1 MAANTGR
8 THSKYVKV
16 LVDNSAGALTDLSAY
31 CNTVGSVGLTYD
43 TQDVT
48 AFSDAVKNVVVGQP
62 AGTITLG
69 GPIDTVIITHMQAIV
84 GLNVPL
90 SLDIRLGIRQAWDT
104 EPQFGLTM
112 SATSG
117 YLCNSFT
124 VDPVANTWSAG
135 FDVFGPT
142 APAWGNAAEA

>member
-1 MAANTGR
+1 MPANTGR
-8 THSKYVKV
+8 THSKYVKF
-16 LVDNSAGALTDLSAY
+16 LVDNSSGVLTDLTAY
-31 CNTVGSVGLTYD
+31 TNTVGAVGLTYD
-43 TQDVT
+43 LQDVT
-48 AFSDAVKNVVVGQP
+48 SFSDSVKNVVQGQP
-62 AGTITLG
+62 VGALTVG
-69 GPIDTVIITHMQAIV
+69 GPIDTVVITHMQAIV

-117 YLCNSFT
+117 YLCNSFM
-124 VDPVANTWSAG
+124 VDPVANTWTAT